1 MTRAVPEKH
10 VINFLLPIFNNISVV
25 PNTYCSLLNSRLQS
39 PHQEN
44 IEKTT
49 VLETIKPV
57 EIPECQDE
65 PIRHVSNEAVKE
77 RKKETAK
84 TDSKNS
90 EATFGVFSKEALEEI
105 ERHLD
110 SYMMTKPPIPKP
122 APKRYSE

>member
-1 MTRAVPEKH
+1 MVH
-10 VINFLLPIFNNISVV
+10 QVIFDNVSVV
-25 PNTYCSLLNSRLQS
+25 PNTYFSLLNSRLQS

-57 EIPECQDE
+57 EIPECQDK
-65 PIRHVSNEAVKE
+65 PISHVRNEAVKE

-84 TDSKNS
+84 TDPKNS

-110 SYMMTKPPIPKP
+110 SCMMTKPPIPKP